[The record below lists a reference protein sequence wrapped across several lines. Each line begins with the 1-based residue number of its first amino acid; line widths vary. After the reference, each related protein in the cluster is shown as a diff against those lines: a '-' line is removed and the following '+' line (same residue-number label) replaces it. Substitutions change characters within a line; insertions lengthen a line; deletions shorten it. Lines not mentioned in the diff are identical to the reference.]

1 MNVATSTCA
10 FYLPNGTA
18 VQSSCLSTS
27 DDKNVT
33 ISLVD
38 TYNAYHYPA
47 DNFTVTVNGISIVD
61 T

>member
-10 FYLPNGTA
+10 FYLPNGIA
-18 VQSSCLSTS
+18 ESSCVSTS

-38 TYNAYHYPA
+38 TYNVYHYPA
-47 DNFTVTVNGISIVD
+47 NNFTVTVNGISIVA